1 MVTQAQIN
9 QGRELNQKIK
19 SWEMTAEQAT
29 QQMKWSLNQNNQV
42 AYDPSKLQNANV
54 NLTEYGDDSSEDY
67 YNNPELWWWTNSK
80 YEWANTQNTFT
91 QYDPN
96 ATLEWLDPNYQFGQS
111 AQMMNSQ
118 NANYIANRNDQIA
131 SALYNAWRTSI
142 QDVANYLNTQ
152 PWFQNSTENER
163 KNTVASIWKRIGQ
176 IKGPDWETQ
185 TDKPAFGAEQAQ
197 EWKIYG
203 RELGTDS
210 NGSDFAYGENTLT
223 DPFSVEAQVYASR
236 QNNYKSLQR
245 MDSYD
250 IANLMMSGITPFW
263 DQAIYDL
270 QEYDPVKYKEI
281 QWYMKEMKAEGN
293 INALSHGSATVS
305 NDYINEIDKSI
316 KNSEDTWIKQNSD
329 ERSEDEVRQNLNDKI
344 DNNLTALT
352 AKQQMMQY
360 KDDIVDLQYELDWLP
375 KEAKKAF
382 KWDVPEYI
390 YKAYIANRQQEIQSE
405 MEKLE
410 SKYNAMVDMYKLEVS
425 QMQRE
430 EEMNLKRQQLA
441 LQQTNAQF
449 DMWYKSAQLEQNQVQ
464 WAKDSKWNMKAY
476 KIINGQVVQVDDG
489 TAYQWYV
496 TTVSAL
502 VDQANQMAD
511 LGAQGW
517 QCEAFTDNLAEKA
530 AWVRMVWLEDWAN
543 ATTAAEKAWYA
554 TQFWTFS
561 DYIPEV
567 WDVAVFTNN
576 WTNWVSKKRWHTM
589 YVTWYDPN
597 TGIVTLVWSNNGGDK
612 KVYTASYNLQDFYAK
627 WWQGFRNPY
636 KYAQWQ
642 ASVQSIPNNTV
653 QNPME
658 NIIDNKIESGELNA
672 TQTTNISKFGF
683 AYENLWRSKQLWE
696 LDSLLQEWAAA
707 RFFQELSVSLANTES
722 GQSVWKK
729 AENIAKMTLD
739 QFIKQVEIKAWQ
751 QMWNWSSAY
760 MWFMSIV
767 NVIEQK
773 LRKESGAAINGSER
787 AMDFLQYLPQAG
799 DNEYAMNRKLEN
811 LEIFLKY
818 WAKEGGITNKE
829 YVPILSST
837 WRDIE

>member
-19 SWEMTAEQAT
+19 SWEITAEQAT
-29 QQMKWSLNQNNQV
+29 QQMKWSLNQDNQV
-42 AYDPSKLQNANV
+42 AYNPSKLQNANV

-80 YEWANTQNTFT
+80 YEGANTQNTFT

-96 ATLEWLDPNYQFGQS
+96 ITLEWLDPNYQFGQS

-176 IKGPDWETQ
+176 IKGPDWEIQ
-185 TDKPAFGAEQAQ
+185 TDQPAFDAEQAQ

-203 RELGTDS
+203 RELGIDS
-210 NGSDFAYGENTLT
+210 NWSDFAYWENTLT

-250 IANLMMSGITPFW
+250 IANLMMSWITPFW

-270 QEYDPVKYKEI
+270 QEYDPAKYKEI
-281 QWYMKEMKAEGN
+281 QAYIKEMKAEWN
-293 INALSHGSATVS
+293 INALSHGSATAS
-305 NDYINEIDKSI
+305 NDYIYEIEKSI
-316 KNSEDTWIKQNSD
+316 TNSEETWIKQNSD

-382 KWDVPEYI
+382 KWDVPDYI

-430 EEMNLKRQQLA
+430 EEMKLKRQQLS
-441 LQQTNAQF
+441 LQQTTANF

-464 WAKDSKWNMKAY
+464 WAKDSNWNMKAY
-476 KIINGQVVQVDDG
+476 KIVNGQVIQIDDG
-489 TAYQWYV
+489 TAYQGYV
-496 TTVSAL
+496 TTVNAL

-511 LGAQGW
+511 AWATGW
-517 QCEAFTDNLAEKA
+517 QCEQFTDNLAEKA
-530 AWVRMVWLEDWAN
+530 AWIRMVWLEGGAA

-554 TQFWTFS
+554 TQFGSFS

-576 WTNWVSKKRWHTM
+576 GTNWVNKKRWHTM

-597 TGIVTLVWSNNGGDK
+597 TGIVTLVGSNNGWDE

-627 WWQGFRNPY
+627 GWQWFWNPY

-642 ASVQSIPNNTV
+642 SSVQSSSTTIS
-653 QNPME
+653 NPME
-658 NIIDNKIESGELNA
+658 KIIDNKIESWNLNA

-696 LDSLLQEWAAA
+696 LNSLLQEWAAA

-722 GQSVWKK
+722 WQSVWKK
-729 AENIAKMTLD
+729 AENVAKMTLD
-739 QFIKQVEIKAWQ
+739 QFIKQVEINAWQ

-773 LRKESGAAINGSER
+773 LRKESWAAINWSER
-787 AMDFLQYLPQAG
+787 AMDFLQYLPQAW
-799 DNEYAMNRKLEN
+799 DTEYAMNRKLEN
-811 LEIFLKY
+811 LETFLKY
-818 WAKEGGITNKE
+818 WAKEWGITNKE
-829 YVPILSST
+829 YVPILGST
-837 WRDIE
+837 WRNIE